1 MKQRNI
7 INDLLLLLAS
17 VIWGFAFV
25 AQRKGMEH
33 IGPFLF
39 NGIRFFL
46 GALVLLPF
54 IIKNNALSD
63 FWQRRSFVRTRPFIQ
78 LGGLLFAG
86 ASLQQIG
93 IVYTTAG
100 KAGFITGLYVI
111 LVPILGIFIGRKT
124 GKLTWMGAILAVIG
138 MYFLSIKGDFSI
150 AKGDVFVLTGAFFW
164 AMHVLTVDKY
174 ANRED
179 PILLA
184 FGQFL
189 FTSVLSMMVAMG
201 MEDIRFHSIMAVL
214 IPILYA
220 GILSSGVAYTLQV
233 VAQRKAHPSHAA
245 IILSLESPFAALGGF
260 LLLNEILS
268 GRELFGCLLMLAGML
283 LSQAMYF
290 KKSG

>member
-124 GKLTWMGAILAVIG
+124 GKLTWMGAILAVVG

-164 AMHVLTVDKY
+164 AMHVLTVDKF

-189 FTSVLSMMVAMG
+189 FTSVLSLMVAMG

-214 IPILYA
+214 MPILYA